1 MRKRIFLLFL
11 ASIVAC
17 TGVWAVARFTSA
29 NRARLSAAAATTLPD
44 LAKSVQA
51 YSWSD
56 AVERVKEDRTLAD
69 TGNGPFVIP
78 PELQHYSDR
87 HWFLASQVAEID
99 KYNVH
104 TCQDYVDLAGMIE
117 RGELVNVPGV
127 TDTYVLY
134 GVGAKADDG
143 IFDRYEDKKTV
154 ELYSDAQLSQAYQSL
169 AEKQSSLQSEIA
181 SLKGQSLKLSK
192 GERAKQSELQRQIV
206 AREQEL
212 QAADDDKAELDQFYG
227 QPETR
232 RQLMRDYESLQTL
245 AKNFAG
251 RSYNLD
257 NPSDRLALKLNMLSS
272 LRPEALKILEQVAAV
287 YHQQYGRPLPVS
299 SLVRPEQYQHVLRR
313 VNRNA
318 VLIETPPHST
328 GLAFD
333 IDYRYMS
340 AGEQSFVMTELARLK
355 REGRIEVIRERNA
368 NYRVFAFMKGDRPS
382 DDLIASKLE
391 EARGPQQQ
399 AHHAAPAK
407 SGSRNSKKA
416 GSNNKKASRKTTKS
430 SRSRATPRHGR
441 RR

>member
-1 MRKRIFLLFL
+1 MLGRRVLIGMRKRIALLVL
-11 ASIVAC
+11 VIAAACVA
-17 TGVWAVARFTSA
+17 VWGVARFTLA
-29 NRARLSAAAATTLPD
+29 NRDRLRATATSLPG
-44 LAKSVQA
+44 LTNSVQAA

-56 AVERVKEDRTLAD
+56 AVDRIKEDRTPAD
-69 TGNGPFVIP
+69 VGNGPFVIP

-143 IFDRYEDKKTV
+143 VFDRYEDKKTV

-169 AEKQSSLQSEIA
+169 AEKQSSLQSDIA

-212 QAADDDKAELDQFYG
+212 QAADDDKAALDQFYG

-257 NPSDRLALKLNMLSS
+257 NPSDRLALKLNMLSV
-272 LRPEALKILEQVAAV
+272 LRPEALKILEEVAAV

-313 VNRNA
+313 YNRNA
-318 VLIETPPHST
+318 VLIDTPPHST

-333 IDYRYMS
+333 IDYRFMS
-340 AGEQSFVMTELARLK
+340 SGEQTFLMAQLARIK
-355 REGRIEVIRERNA
+355 SEGRIEVIRERNA
-368 NYRVFAFMKGDRPS
+368 NYHVFAFINGTRPS
-382 DDLIASKLE
+382 DDLITASLE
-391 EARGPQQQ
+391 KVTPTPPADE
-399 AHHAAPAK
+399 AHHAAGQPAK
-407 SGSRNSKKA
+407 VKGKTQKA
-416 GSNNKKASRKTTKS
+416 KARAGKSHPRK
-430 SRSRATPRHGR
+430 R
-441 RR
+441 RK